1 MSTNIRVSFEDSD
14 RAELALGALRRAGI
28 AFRASEPEARAGSG
42 APVSPEYRANLF
54 FPHSVTLAGDRDQSL
69 TASFLGSRG
78 VVEFAEAPFPVRS
91 SVRLDIAVAD
101 EKAGDAL
108 RILRNRGGYDA
119 LTARP

>member
-1 MSTNIRVSFEDSD
+1 MSTNIRISFEDSD

-28 AFRASEPEARAGSG
+28 ACTVSEPEAGPKEG
-42 APVSPEYRANLF
+42 APVSPEYRANMF

-69 TASFLGSRG
+69 TASFLGSRA
-78 VVEFAEAPFPVRS
+78 VVEFAEAPFPVRG
-91 SVRLDIAVAD
+91 SVRLNVRVAD

-119 LTARP
+119 H